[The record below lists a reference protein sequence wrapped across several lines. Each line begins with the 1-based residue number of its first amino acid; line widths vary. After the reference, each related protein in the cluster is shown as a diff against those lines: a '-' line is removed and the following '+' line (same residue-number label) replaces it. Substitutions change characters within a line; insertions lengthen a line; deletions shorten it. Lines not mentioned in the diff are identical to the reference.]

1 MLGRRAEDY
10 IETIYELS
18 KNRGYTK
25 VKEISSKLNVKPA
38 SVSEMLS
45 KLSSQGYVVYEKRLF
60 VSLTD
65 KGVDVAKKIRER
77 REILVKFLT
86 MLGVPKQIAEEDACT
101 IEHVLNPET
110 VKQLKNFV
118 KFVENSPALTPKWL
132 RHFKEF
138 CEKGIHPCNLKSGK

>member
-10 IETIYELS
+10 IEIIYELS

-25 VKEISSKLNVKPA
+25 VKDISSRLNVKPA

-45 KLSSQGYVVYEKRLF
+45 KLSKQGYVIYEKRLF
-60 VSLTD
+60 VGLTK
-65 KGVDVAKKIRER
+65 KGIEVAKKIRER

-86 MLGVPKQIAEEDACT
+86 MIGVPKSIAEEDACV

-110 VKQLKNFV
+110 VMQLKKFV
-118 KFVENSPALTPKWL
+118 KFVEDSPALTPKWL
-132 RHFKEF
+132 KHFKEF
-138 CEKGIHPCNLKSGK
+138 CEKGIHPCDAKNQ